1 MSENQNFIQVFKF
14 VDDVSKSGR
23 ILSTVKIGEVYM
35 SRLLIDP
42 GVTTGNIYHKDTS
55 AMFFVERGEVLASF
69 ENIKTKEKKEIRV
82 RTGTH
87 AIHIPSFVANATKN
101 IGTNIAVLVF
111 FTDKR
116 LRSGDDFD
124 YHILD

>member
-1 MSENQNFIQVFKF
+1 MSENQNFIQIFKF
-14 VDDVSKSGR
+14 VDDISKPGR
-23 ILSTVKIGEVYM
+23 ILSTAKIGEVYM

-42 GVTTGNIYHKDTS
+42 GITTGNIYHKDTS

-69 ENIKTKEKKEIRV
+69 ENIETKEKKDLKV

-87 AIHIPSFVANATKN
+87 AIHIPPFVANATKN
-101 IGTNIAVLVF
+101 IGTNTAVLVF